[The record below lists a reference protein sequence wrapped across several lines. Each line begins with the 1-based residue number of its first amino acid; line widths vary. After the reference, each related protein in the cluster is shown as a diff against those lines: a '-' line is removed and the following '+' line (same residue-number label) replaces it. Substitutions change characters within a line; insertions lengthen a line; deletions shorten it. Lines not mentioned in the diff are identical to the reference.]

1 MPTQLCGAKT
11 PLILPPIPLTKRA
24 TVLSYTPLTKG
35 MISSQVV
42 PKNPTF
48 DPKMSRKTQTPSST
62 QATPNS
68 KLGMD

>member
-1 MPTQLCGAKT
+1 M
-11 PLILPPIPLTKRA
+11 
-24 TVLSYTPLTKG
+24 SYNPLTKG

-68 KLGMD
+68 KLGMDWTNLPKKNQEKGE